1 VCVLSFPSSTASPYA
16 RADVESSQT
25 YRSEGEELGV
35 SFKDA
40 DGPSSLAF
48 LSSQSPSRSRSL
60 SLAGSFPEPNVVRPI
75 DDDELE

>member
-1 VCVLSFPSSTASPYA
+1 M
-16 RADVESSQT
+16 
-25 YRSEGEELGV
+25 

-40 DGPSSLAF
+40 DGPSSLAL